1 MKKSSNLVG
10 RDQLLNLSDG
20 DISAGYAEELC
31 DPNLKHGEERVI
43 MRERERE
50 GHGTSDKLHLKETGE

>member
-20 DISAGYAEELC
+20 DVSAGYAEELC
-31 DPNLKHGEERVI
+31 DPNLKHGEERV
-43 MRERERE
+43 
-50 GHGTSDKLHLKETGE
+50 T